1 MNATG
6 SASSAILMAVSLI
19 GGILLINGG
28 LKELMPVEGRVFFIA
43 GILFVGVGRRMLQ
56 QKLHS

>member
-1 MNATG
+1 MRYW
-6 SASSAILMAVSLI
+6 ILMAVSLI

-28 LKELMPVEGRVFFIA
+28 LKELMSVEARIFFIIE
-43 GILFVGVGRRMLQ
+43 ILSVGAGRRMLQ

>member
-1 MNATG
+1 
-6 SASSAILMAVSLI
+6 MAVSLI

-28 LKELMPVEGRVFFIA
+28 LKELMPIEARVFVIT
-43 GILFVGVGRRMLQ
+43 GIFSLGVGRRMLQ

>member
-1 MNATG
+1 
-6 SASSAILMAVSLI
+6 MAVSLI

-28 LKELMPVEGRVFFIA
+28 LKELMPVEARVFFIV
-43 GILFVGVGRRMLQ
+43 GILSVGAGRRMLQ

>member
-1 MNATG
+1 MRYW
-6 SASSAILMAVSLI
+6 IFMAVSLI

-28 LKELMPVEGRVFFIA
+28 LKELMPIEARVFFIA
-43 GILFVGVGRRMLQ
+43 GILLLGVGRRMVQ

>member
-1 MNATG
+1 MRYW
-6 SASSAILMAVSLI
+6 ILMAVSLI

-28 LKELMPVEGRVFFIA
+28 LKELMPIEARVFFIA
-43 GILFVGVGRRMLQ
+43 GILFVGAGRRMLQ

>member
-1 MNATG
+1 
-6 SASSAILMAVSLI
+6 MAVSLI

-28 LKELMPVEGRVFFIA
+28 LKELMPIEARVFIIA
-43 GILFVGVGRRMLQ
+43 GIFSLGAGRRMLQ

>member
-1 MNATG
+1 
-6 SASSAILMAVSLI
+6 MAVSLI

-28 LKELMPVEGRVFFIA
+28 LKELMPIEGRVFFIL
-43 GILFVGVGRRMLQ
+43 GILFLGVGRRMIQ